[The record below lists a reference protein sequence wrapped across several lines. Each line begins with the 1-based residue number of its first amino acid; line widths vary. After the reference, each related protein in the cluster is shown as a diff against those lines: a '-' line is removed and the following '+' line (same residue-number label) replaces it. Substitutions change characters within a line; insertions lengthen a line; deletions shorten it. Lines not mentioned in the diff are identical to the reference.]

1 MKKKAF
7 TLLELMMVVA
17 VISVLIGIVSVAASG
32 AIRNARSK
40 RADAMRI
47 ALEQGIAAYYAQEG
61 VWPDVIERKAG
72 SMTEDTYTFTGSEA
86 DSILQQVVGKAFG
99 KGGGKRSVLVD
110 ASALFV
116 ADSSRLGNNGEGCYD
131 NHSNRNNTSTF
142 CGDQKC
148 ISGMDFM
155 LAANRNS
162 KSYIP
167 FAKLAFGYQ
176 GTEESKFR
184 RFWITYNGKTDAV
197 TVSKENPSK

>member
-1 MKKKAF
+1 MKKAF

-17 VISVLIGIVSVAASG
+17 VISVLIGIVSVAAAG

-40 RADAMRI
+40 RADAMRV

-61 VWPDVIERKAG
+61 VWPDKIEKKAG

-99 KGGGKRSVLVD
+99 KGGGRRSVLVD
-110 ASALFV
+110 PSALFV
-116 ADSSRLGNNGEGCYD
+116 ADSSRIGNNGEGCYD
-131 NHSNRNNTSTF
+131 NHSNRNNAGTF
-142 CGDQKC
+142 CGDKKC
-148 ISGMDFM
+148 IAGLDFTQ
-155 LAANRNS
+155 AANRNS

-176 GTEESKFR
+176 GTEEAKFR

-197 TVSKENPSK
+197 SVSKENPTK